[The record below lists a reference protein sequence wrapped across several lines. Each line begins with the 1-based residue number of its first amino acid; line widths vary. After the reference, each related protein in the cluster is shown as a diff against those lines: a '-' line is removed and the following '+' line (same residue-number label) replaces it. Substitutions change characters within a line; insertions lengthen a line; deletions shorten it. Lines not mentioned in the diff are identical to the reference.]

1 MEAVKWILSI
11 SPLENK
17 ARKRAL
23 FISPNTTLKP
33 VWIKNRAAPRRP
45 PTHNPNKKGTPQR
58 VPFEMVVQTGLEPLT
73 SYKYPHG
80 RADCGA

>member
-1 MEAVKWILSI
+1 MEPVKWILPN

-33 VWIKNRAAPRRP
+33 VWMKIPAALRR
-45 PTHNPNKKGTPQR
+45 TWGKQDNKKGTPYG
-58 VPFEMVVQTGLEPLT
+58 VPFEMVDRTGLEPVT
-73 SYKYPHG
+73 S
-80 RADCGA
+80 CV